1 MDQSNP
7 ISRRT
12 RAITRVSPG
21 LDESVVTMRI
31 MKFGAIAFADALRV
45 RDTIRIIKEQHAKDP
60 SVVVVCSA
68 LPGITDALLRAARAA
83 AHGGEQEADVARREL
98 WNRHRQIAEKL
109 VTDEWEREMLFQRL
123 AEQLK
128 QLDRMTRAMATL
140 GEYSARGIDAI
151 ASLGERFA
159 ALIIAVILRQSGVA
173 AQMIDATELIVTDA
187 HFGVARPYLDESFT
201 KISERLLPMLQAGI
215 IPVVTGYTGATRNG
229 VVTTLGRGGG
239 DYTAALIGAAV
250 NATEVCLWTDVDGI
264 LTADPKIVPD
274 AKPLPELS
282 YAEAAEMAT
291 LSGSEILHLRTL
303 MPLATRC
310 IPLRIAN
317 VHSPEQPGTLVTAL
331 PTPTHA
337 SGAIISTRGLA
348 LIAASSSSLP
358 TYEEAWT
365 AELAATV
372 TARLSHA
379 GIETLLAH
387 QSELD
392 RTLMVIVRQPD
403 ATYTKEIFEQSFGK
417 DYNVTLHSTVALV
430 SIISAAHGT
439 VLPSL
444 AMYALGRAQINH
456 IASSRSLHGAYVSF
470 VLPDES
476 VASAVQILHSD
487 LGFAST

>member
-1 MDQSNP
+1 
-7 ISRRT
+7 
-12 RAITRVSPG
+12 
-21 LDESVVTMRI
+21 MRI

-45 RDTIRIIKEQHAKDP
+45 RDTIRIIKLQHAADP

-83 AHGGEQEADVARREL
+83 AHGGEQEADIARREL

-109 VTDEWEREMLFQRL
+109 VTDDWEREMLFQRL
-123 AEQLK
+123 SEQLK
-128 QLDRMTRAMATL
+128 HLDRMTRAMATL

-159 ALIIAVILRQSGVA
+159 ALIVAVILRQSGVA
-173 AQMIDATELIVTDA
+173 AQMVDATELIVTDA
-187 HFGVARPYLDESFT
+187 HFGVARPYVDESFA

-215 IPVVTGYTGATRNG
+215 IPVVTGYTGATRSG

-250 NATEVCLWTDVDGI
+250 QATEVCLWTDVDGI
-264 LTADPKIVPD
+264 LTADPKIVP
-274 AKPLPELS
+274 AAIPLPELS

-303 MPLATRC
+303 MPLASRD

-317 VHSPEQPGTLVTAL
+317 VHSPEQPGTLVTGH
-331 PTPTHA
+331 PTPAHA
-337 SGAIISTRGLA
+337 SGAIISTRGLSF
-348 LIAASSSSLP
+348 IAASTSSLP
-358 TYEEAWT
+358 TLEDTWT

-372 TARLSHA
+372 TAKLSHA

-392 RTLMVIVRQPD
+392 RTLMVLVRQPD
-403 ATYTKEIFEQSFGK
+403 ETYTKEIFEESFVNG
-417 DYNVTLHSTVALV
+417 YHVSAHAPVALV
-430 SIISAAHGT
+430 SVISAAHGA
-439 VLPSL
+439 SL
-444 AMYALGRAQINH
+444 TPRAMYALGKAQINQ
-456 IASSRSLHGAYVSF
+456 IASSRSLLGSYVSF
-470 VLPDES
+470 VLPDDS
-476 VASAVQILHSD
+476 VESAVQMLHQE
-487 LGFAST
+487 LGFAGN